1 MVIDVPNYLSLSTDF
16 REERIQKTT
25 QRVDYRAK
33 FYLTNFFKA
42 DHRVANADIWWI
54 ILAYCHRFICVHLFG
69 NLGFSRRM
77 YSFTCQNLHWN
88 FYVPNKAHWT
98 KVVRVCRNLSWASER
113 IQSRMFKPSCC
124 FPVYL
129 CFRGV
134 ICNKNKRKIKSLSS
148 HLSLVSLIVC
158 LTLLMEVNIY
168 KSLRERGFQREFLN
182 QHKKGQEYKKDKI
195 SFQWLSFIRCRKHMW
210 I

>member
-25 QRVDYRAK
+25 RRVDYRAK

-54 ILAYCHRFICVHLFG
+54 ILVRCHRFICVHLFG

-77 YSFTCQNLHWN
+77 YSSACQNLHWN

-113 IQSRMFKPSCC
+113 IQSRMLKPSCC

-129 CFRGV
+129 CFRGA
-134 ICNKNKRKIKSLSS
+134 ICNKTKKNQIFI
-148 HLSLVSLIVC
+148 LVSISRFFDCQSDIANGSEHLQEPERTRISTWVF
-158 LTLLMEVNIY
+158 
-168 KSLRERGFQREFLN
+168 KSTQ
-182 QHKKGQEYKKDKI
+182 KGQEYKKDKI
-195 SFQWLSFIRCRKHMW
+195 SIQWLSLIRCGKHMW
-210 I
+210 T